1 MRRDQDMDSWRYEE
15 ENAVGMFG
23 SDEDAGTQIPTQIQS
38 LVEGS
43 GTVMVSEYKPVLD
56 VDYLQVC
63 NLSVLFLWFL
73 VIEITIDHLLMLLDA
88 NLMPYVNVI
97 ITSIW

>member
-1 MRRDQDMDSWRYEE
+1 
-15 ENAVGMFG
+15 
-23 SDEDAGTQIPTQIQS
+23 
-38 LVEGS
+38 
-43 GTVMVSEYKPVLD
+43 MVSEYKPVPD

-88 NLMPYVNVI
+88 NTMPYANVM
-97 ITSIW
+97 ITSI